1 MGDAISPGATIVALA
16 YMEHLELCRIP
27 KDVRDRFQCMRYMD
41 DLLAIWKDEEGNGA
55 TKAIDTMKYE
65 SPLTLEDTH
74 DPNFLETH
82 IEIKDRRLTFRLKNV
97 NEDGD
102 RKVWRYAAR
111 WLDGAPFNVKRGLLL
126 SSLRKVH
133 AYASDET
140 QLCKSAI
147 AKLKEFS
154 KAGYPR
160 GVLLYMCNVVYTS
173 TQVRTWRYLA
183 TTYIPTYL

>member
-16 YMEHLELCRIP
+16 YMEHLELRRIP
-27 KDVRDRFQCMRYMD
+27 KDVQDRFRCMRYMD
-41 DLLAIWKDEEGNGA
+41 DLLAIWRDEEGNGA

-74 DPNFLETH
+74 DPNFLETL
-82 IEIKDRRLTFRLKNV
+82 IEIKDQRLTFRLKNV

-102 RKVWRYAAR
+102 QKVWRYAR
-111 WLDGAPFNVKRGLLL
+111 WLDGGPFSVKRGILL
-126 SSLRKVH
+126 SSLRKVN

-147 AKLKEFS
+147 AKLKEFRH
-154 KAGYPR
+154 AGYPIGTR
-160 GVLLYMCNVVYTS
+160 
-173 TQVRTWRYLA
+173 
-183 TTYIPTYL
+183 